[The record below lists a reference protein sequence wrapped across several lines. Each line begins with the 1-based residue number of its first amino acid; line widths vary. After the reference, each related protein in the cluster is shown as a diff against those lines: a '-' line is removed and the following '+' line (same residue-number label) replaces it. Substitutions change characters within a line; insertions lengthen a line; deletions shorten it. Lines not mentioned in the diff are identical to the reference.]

1 MTENEK
7 LRNENW
13 ELQKRMNDYRGALCF
28 LSGYFM
34 VSEPLVRRKIE
45 QFLKDEDLAKFADF
59 SGEE

>member
-34 VSEPLVRRKIE
+34 VSEPIVHRKIE
-45 QFLKDEDLAKFADF
+45 QFLKDENWKKFADF